1 MLAQDDSSSNGG
13 RETIIA
19 DQAWEEASRQG
30 GKAYVSTERVETRA
44 REEGRTYQGPGEQAR
59 PEGADGKRERRKT

>member
-1 MLAQDDSSSNGG
+1 MLMLAQDDSSSNGG

-44 REEGRTYQGPGEQAR
+44 REEGRTYQGPGE
-59 PEGADGKRERRKT
+59 